1 MRVLLIGGTG
11 NIGQRILKE
20 ALDKGYEVT
29 AVQRKPDA
37 LELKHPNL
45 TVIKGD
51 LLNEAELPS
60 LIAGNDVVVS
70 AISLYSGL
78 TPEQFKK
85 ANHNLINA
93 LKKQPQTRII
103 AVGGGTNNEI
113 APGVKMLDNADI
125 MNNIPEEYKPSI
137 FAHGEVQ
144 GFYEKSGLK
153 NWTYFNP
160 AAMIQAGERT
170 GKFRLGGINLV
181 ADENGASNISFED
194 YAVALVDEIKNQQ
207 FVGKPFT
214 VGY

>member
-1 MRVLLIGGTG
+1 MKILLIGGTG
-11 NIGQRILKE
+11 NIGQRILNE
-20 ALDKGYEVT
+20 ALNKGYEVT
-29 AVQRKPDA
+29 AVQRKPEA
-37 LELKHPNL
+37 LELKHANL

-60 LIAGNDVVVS
+60 LIAGKDVIVS
-70 AISLYSGL
+70 AISLYAGL
-78 TPEQFKK
+78 SPEQFKK
-85 ANHNLINA
+85 AHQNLINV

-113 APGVKMLDNADI
+113 APGLKMLDNAEI

-137 FAHGEVQ
+137 FVHGEVQ
-144 GFYEKSGLK
+144 GLYENSGLK
-153 NWTYFNP
+153 KWTYFNP

-170 GKFRLGGINLV
+170 GKFRIGTTNLI

-207 FVGKPFT
+207 FVGQPFT
-214 VGY
+214 IGY

>member
-1 MRVLLIGGTG
+1 MKVVLIGGTG

-20 ALDKGYEVT
+20 TLDKGYEVT
-29 AVQRKPDA
+29 AVQRKPEA
-37 LELKHPNL
+37 LGLKHHNL

-51 LLNEAELPS
+51 LLNEVELPS
-60 LIAGNDVVVS
+60 LIAGKDVVIS
-70 AISLYSGL
+70 AISLYAGL

-85 ANHNLINA
+85 AHQNLINA

-103 AVGGGTNNEI
+103 AVGGGTNNEV
-113 APGVKMLDNADI
+113 APGLRMLDSEDI
-125 MNNIPEEYKPSI
+125 MKKIPDEYKPSI

-144 GFYEKSGLK
+144 KLYETSGLE

-170 GKFRLGGINLV
+170 GKFRLGTTNLV

-214 VGY
+214 IGY

>member
-1 MRVLLIGGTG
+1 MKILLIGGTG

-20 ALDKGYEVT
+20 ALDKGHEVT
-29 AVQRKPDA
+29 AVQRKPEA
-37 LELKHPNL
+37 LELKHANL
-45 TVIKGD
+45 TTIKGD
-51 LLNEAELPS
+51 LLNETELPS
-60 LIAGNDVVVS
+60 LIADKDVVVS
-70 AISLYSGL
+70 AISLYAGL
-78 TPEQFKK
+78 TPEQFKQ
-85 ANHNLINA
+85 AHQNLINA

-113 APGVKMLDNADI
+113 APGLKMLDNADI
-125 MNNIPEEYKPSI
+125 MKNIPDEYKPSI

-144 GFYEKSGLK
+144 GLYENSELK

-170 GKFRLGGINLV
+170 GKFRLGNTNLV
-181 ADENGASNISFED
+181 ADENGASSISFED

-214 VGY
+214 IGY

>member
-1 MRVLLIGGTG
+1 MKILLIGGTG
-11 NIGQRILKE
+11 NIGQRILNE
-20 ALDKGYEVT
+20 ALNKGHEVT
-29 AVQRKPDA
+29 AVQRKPEA

-60 LIAGNDVVVS
+60 LIAGKDVVVS
-70 AISLYSGL
+70 AISLYAGL
-78 TPEQFKK
+78 TPKQFKK
-85 ANHNLINA
+85 AHQNLINA
-93 LKKQPQTRII
+93 LQKQPQTRII
-103 AVGGGTNNEI
+103 AVGGGTNNEV
-113 APGVKMLDNADI
+113 AQGLRMLDNADI
-125 MNNIPEEYKPSI
+125 MSNIPEEYKPSI

-144 GFYEKSGLK
+144 RFYENSGLT

-170 GKFRLGGINLV
+170 GKFRLGTTNLV

-214 VGY
+214 IGY

>member
-1 MRVLLIGGTG
+1 MKILLIGGTG

-20 ALDKGYEVT
+20 ALDKGHEII
-29 AVQRKPDA
+29 AMQRKPEA
-37 LELKHPNL
+37 LKLKHPNL

-51 LLNEAELPS
+51 LLDDAKLDS
-60 LIAGNDVVVS
+60 LIAGKDIVVA

-78 TPEQFKK
+78 TPEQFKQ
-85 ANHNLINA
+85 AHQNLINA
-93 LKKQPQTRII
+93 LKKQPQVRII

-113 APGVKMLDNADI
+113 APGVRMLDNADI
-125 MNNIPEEYKPSI
+125 MSKIPAEYQPSI
-137 FAHGEVQ
+137 FAHGDAQ
-144 GFYEKSGLK
+144 KLYENSGLK

-170 GKFRLGGINLV
+170 GKYRLGNTNLV
-181 ADENGASNISFED
+181 ADENGASSISFED

-214 VGY
+214 IGY

>member
-1 MRVLLIGGTG
+1 MKILLIGGTG
-11 NIGQRILKE
+11 NIGQRILNE
-20 ALDKGYEVT
+20 ALNKGYEVT
-29 AVQRKPDA
+29 AVQRKPEA

-51 LLNEAELPS
+51 LLNEAESPS
-60 LIAGNDVVVS
+60 LIADKDVVVS
-70 AISLYSGL
+70 AISLYAGL

-85 ANHNLINA
+85 AHQNLINA
-93 LKKQPQTRII
+93 LKNQSKTRII

-113 APGVKMLDNADI
+113 APGLKMLDNADI

-144 GFYEKSGLK
+144 GLYENSGLK

-160 AAMIQAGERT
+160 AGMIQAGERT
-170 GKFRLGGINLV
+170 GKFRLGTTNLV

-194 YAVALVDEIKNQQ
+194 YAIALVDEIKNQQ
-207 FVGKPFT
+207 FVGQPFT
-214 VGY
+214 IGY